1 MTTKTIIKKFERA
14 IKHKVLQKSRE
25 QKIIA
30 ARAAIFYYL
39 IKYEGLS
46 MTEARSEFSLAI
58 LSDNK
63 GNEYEAPTEATILNS
78 IRNYEVYREKYLMLD
93 DAIRSLAV
101 KSKNE
106 KVRINCIA
114 DILKN
119 KAHKLDDH
127 LVDHLFNE
135 LSQCLDYKVNIK
147 I

>member
-46 MTEARSEFSLAI
+46 MTEARSEFALAI

-63 GNEYEAPTEATILNS
+63 GNGYEAPTEATILNS
-78 IRNYEVYREKYLMLD
+78 IRNYEVYREKYLNF
-93 DAIRSLAV
+93 SL
-101 KSKNE
+101 SS
-106 KVRINCIA
+106 I
-114 DILKN
+114 
-119 KAHKLDDH
+119 
-127 LVDHLFNE
+127 
-135 LSQCLDYKVNIK
+135 
-147 I
+147 